1 MSAPEMTEQAAP
13 DPLDAEAR
21 SRADAWSDQQSKA
34 MKAELHR
41 RWGYRDE
48 DVAQGL
54 EKAAYTTQRLALGEE
69 AADEAERLL
78 GPVNALEVA
87 AKWADG
93 LSSLPPSMTP
103 EHAAEEIR
111 DLIPNREF
119 FARLEAGDR
128 AAHRLWDGLNTLAAR
143 RR

>member
-1 MSAPEMTEQAAP
+1 
-13 DPLDAEAR
+13 
-21 SRADAWSDQQSKA
+21 

-48 DVAQGL
+48 DIAQGL
-54 EKAAYTTQRLALGEE
+54 EKATYTTQRLALGED

-93 LSSLPPSMTP
+93 LSALPPGMTP

-111 DLIPNREF
+111 DLIPNRAF

-143 RR
+143 RRR